1 MARSQHRVLFLSHS
15 ASRNGATILLLRFL
29 RWLRARV
36 DWEIEVLV
44 CGCGPL
50 LGEFR
55 SVAPTRVVRSFPAF
69 VSALPQRYR
78 ARTSRSIVAAQSA
91 ALLGTR
97 RFDLIYANTS
107 AVWPLV
113 SALRNRAPVLWHIH
127 ELSYALRLTLGDQHD
142 RALRSL
148 PERLIAV
155 SRSVKESLVHDFR
168 VPITKIDVV
177 HGFVPSVEMAPAEWQ
192 RRRQRVRLALGW
204 PDDAFV
210 VGGCGSLGWRK
221 GSDLFLQIARRVI
234 ETERHRNMR
243 FLWVGGDEV
252 GCESLEFG
260 HDLDRLDLEG
270 RCRRIPTAADVVDYY
285 CAMDLFAL
293 TSREDPFPLV
303 MLEAGTL
310 GVPTVCFAESG
321 GGPEFVAAGAG
332 TTVPY
337 ADVHRF
343 AADLEALRDDVER
356 RKRMGEVAAETVRA
370 HHVVDVQGPQI
381 LASIQRC
388 LDEHGRRVSV
398 GANAVGRRA

>member
-1 MARSQHRVLFLSHS
+1 MTRSQRRVLFLSHS

-29 RWLRARV
+29 RWLRPRV

-44 CGCGPL
+44 CGRGPL

-69 VSALPQRYR
+69 VSALPQQYR
-78 ARTSRSIVAAQSA
+78 ARTSRSVVAAYCA

-127 ELSYALRLTLGDQHD
+127 ELRYALRLTLGDQHD
-142 RALRSL
+142 RALQSL

-155 SRSVKESLVHDFR
+155 SRSVKESLVRDFR

-177 HGFVPSVEMAPAEWQ
+177 HGFVPSMEMAPAEWQ

-221 GSDLFLQIARRVI
+221 GSDLFLQIARRMI
-234 ETERHRNMR
+234 DTERHANIR
-243 FLWVGGDEV
+243 FLWVGGDEAA
-252 GCESLEFG
+252 GETLEFD

-270 RCRRIPTAADVVDYY
+270 RCRRVPTAADVVDYY

-303 MLEAGTL
+303 MLEAGAL

-321 GGPEFVAAGAG
+321 GGPEFVADGAGA
-332 TTVPY
+332 TVPY

-343 AADLEALRDDVER
+343 AAELEALRDDAER
-356 RKRMGEVAAETVRA
+356 RKRMAEVAAESVRA

-381 LASIQRC
+381 LANIQRC
-388 LDEHGRRVSV
+388 LDESSRGVSV
-398 GANAVGRRA
+398 GANAVGRRV

>member
-1 MARSQHRVLFLSHS
+1 MARNQRRILFLSHS
-15 ASRNGATILLLRFL
+15 ASRNGATILLLHFL
-29 RWLRARV
+29 RWLKPRV
-36 DWEIEVLV
+36 EWEIEVLV
-44 CGCGPL
+44 CGDGPL

-69 VSALPQRYR
+69 VSALPSRYR
-78 ARTSRSIVAAQSA
+78 AQTSRSIVAAQSA

-113 SALRNRAPVLWHIH
+113 SGLWHRAPVLWHVH
-127 ELSYALRLTLGDQHD
+127 ELRYALRLTLGDQRRED
-142 RALRSL
+142 MLRV
-148 PERLIAV
+148 PERIIAV
-155 SRSVKESLVHDFR
+155 SRSVKDSLVHDFR
-168 VPITKIDVV
+168 VPPTKIDVV

-204 PDDAFV
+204 PEDAFV

-221 GSDLFLQIARRVI
+221 GSDLFLQIARRVA
-234 ETERHRNMR
+234 ETDRHRNMR
-243 FLWVGGDEV
+243 FLWVGGDEA
-252 GCESLEFG
+252 GRESLEFD

-270 RCRRIPTAADVVDYY
+270 RCRRVPTAAEVVDYY

-303 MLEAGTL
+303 MLEAGAL
-310 GVPTVCFAESG
+310 GVPTVCFAGAG
-321 GGPEFVAAGAG
+321 GGPEFVARGAGAS
-332 TTVPY
+332 VPY
-337 ADVHRF
+337 AEVDCF
-343 AADLEALRDDVER
+343 AAELEALHDDAER

-388 LDEHGRRVSV
+388 LDESGRRVSV